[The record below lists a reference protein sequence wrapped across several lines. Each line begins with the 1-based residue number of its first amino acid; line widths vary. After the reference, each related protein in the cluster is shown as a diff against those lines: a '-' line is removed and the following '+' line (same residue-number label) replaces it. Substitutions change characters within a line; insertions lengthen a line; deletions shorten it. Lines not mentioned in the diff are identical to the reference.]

1 MNIVYAMTHHVYEW
15 ILPSI
20 RSLAEHHP
28 DARVFIL
35 AEDDELPF
43 SLPMPAEII
52 NVRDQTYFPETGVN
66 YNNSF
71 KYINL
76 LKVRYPSILPVRK
89 VIHLDIDT
97 IVCGSLDGLW
107 KTDLTGKWFGAVP
120 EQQTWYRP
128 FGPKPYYNMG
138 VAVLN
143 LYQMKKDGAEEP
155 MQEYLNTVKQ
165 PFADQDAWNK
175 YADGHAV
182 AVDNC
187 YNESKPTGRTEHPC
201 IVHYCGMKDWFT
213 RADMPRIEYLNRY
226 REGKYE
232 DTDRSTHI

>member
-15 ILPSI
+15 ILPSL

-35 AEDDELPF
+35 AEHDELPF
-43 SLPMPAEII
+43 RLPMPAEII
-52 NVRDQTYFPETGVN
+52 NVSEQTYFPKGGVN
-66 YNNSF
+66 YNNDF

-76 LKVRYPSILPVRK
+76 LKVRYPSILPADK

-97 IVCGSLDGLW
+97 IVCGPIDGLW
-107 KTDLTGKWFGAVP
+107 ETDLTGKWFGAVP
-120 EQQTWYRP
+120 EKQTWYRP
-128 FGPKPYYNMG
+128 FGPGAYYNMG
-138 VAVLN
+138 VAVIN
-143 LYQMKKDGAEEP
+143 LRQMREDGIEAA

-175 YADGHAV
+175 YAAGRAV

-187 YNESKPTGRTEHPC
+187 YNESGPTGRTEHPS
-201 IVHYCGMKDWFT
+201 IVHYCGIKDWFT
-213 RADMPRIEYLNRY
+213 RTDMPRIEYLNRY
-226 REGKYE
+226 REG
-232 DTDRSTHI
+232 